1 MLDDLKA
8 DEEQLLLLEEEF
20 RELTMKEADILL
32 RLTDVRAAKQRVRRL
47 VAETKNRHAPI
58 FALPDEL
65 LVSVIQAAQQAT
77 DHSAR
82 VEVVVSHVSQ
92 RFRWAVVGAS
102 SLWSSIEL
110 HWGVE
115 SDEDRFAAYLARSRT
130 CTLSVTMKYHAFYGK
145 EECEYDE
152 VPSQLAAVALHIS
165 RIRRLT
171 LHYDGTGLNGQDALM
186 HFHSLHAPC
195 LEYLEISSHAFQSY
209 HAPSLSVFN
218 GGAPRLTSLRLNN
231 VCLTVNVVDPRVSRN
246 LWIFGNPWVSGLT
259 HLDFGGIMAA
269 ENTTARLLASCPQ
282 LTDLT
287 LDDFTFYAVDET
299 IFIPILMPIPMPIPM
314 PSLRSL
320 RVLCLDDRSDSP
332 TALVT
337 GVLSNM
343 HTPALEVLQFSG
355 VHIDRAQIT
364 SFFNRSSP
372 SKALKS
378 LTFANSSVV
387 NVCADG
393 EENSPKH
400 IRPQALQS
408 FPALESL
415 TIVNISS
422 LHTLTLRYKD
432 SDQFGIAAWPKLPSV
447 PLDPADTVTSRLH
460 DLRTSVARLREIRP
474 IHLRLPRSR
483 FFTGRD
489 DWSRDDPDFEMFD
502 VQPLLRSLGYIEDT
516 EDRIRW
522 DVDADGMIM

>member
-1 MLDDLKA
+1 
-8 DEEQLLLLEEEF
+8 
-20 RELTMKEADILL
+20 
-32 RLTDVRAAKQRVRRL
+32 
-47 VAETKNRHAPI
+47 
-58 FALPDEL
+58 
-65 LVSVIQAAQQAT
+65 
-77 DHSAR
+77 
-82 VEVVVSHVSQ
+82 
-92 RFRWAVVGAS
+92 
-102 SLWSSIEL
+102 
-110 HWGVE
+110 
-115 SDEDRFAAYLARSRT
+115 
-130 CTLSVTMKYHAFYGK
+130 
-145 EECEYDE
+145 
-152 VPSQLAAVALHIS
+152 
-165 RIRRLT
+165 
-171 LHYDGTGLNGQDALM
+171 M

-355 VHIDRAQIT
+355 LT
-364 SFFNRSSP
+364 FKS
-372 SKALKS
+372 LKS

-415 TIVNISS
+415 TIVNICHTDALLEDLLATSIDANGSPCCALAS

-432 SDQFGIAAWPKLPSV
+432 SDQFGIAAWPKLPSA
-447 PLDPADTVTSRLH
+447 PLDPADTVTSRLN

>member
-1 MLDDLKA
+1 
-8 DEEQLLLLEEEF
+8 
-20 RELTMKEADILL
+20 
-32 RLTDVRAAKQRVRRL
+32 
-47 VAETKNRHAPI
+47 
-58 FALPDEL
+58 
-65 LVSVIQAAQQAT
+65 
-77 DHSAR
+77 
-82 VEVVVSHVSQ
+82 
-92 RFRWAVVGAS
+92 
-102 SLWSSIEL
+102 
-110 HWGVE
+110 
-115 SDEDRFAAYLARSRT
+115 
-130 CTLSVTMKYHAFYGK
+130 
-145 EECEYDE
+145 
-152 VPSQLAAVALHIS
+152 
-165 RIRRLT
+165 
-171 LHYDGTGLNGQDALM
+171 
-186 HFHSLHAPC
+186 
-195 LEYLEISSHAFQSY
+195 
-209 HAPSLSVFN
+209 
-218 GGAPRLTSLRLNN
+218 
-231 VCLTVNVVDPRVSRN
+231 
-246 LWIFGNPWVSGLT
+246 
-259 HLDFGGIMAA
+259 
-269 ENTTARLLASCPQ
+269 
-282 LTDLT
+282 
-287 LDDFTFYAVDET
+287 
-299 IFIPILMPIPMPIPM
+299 MPIPMPIPM

-400 IRPQALQS
+400 IRPHLPELS
-408 FPALESL
+408 ALESL
-415 TIVNISS
+415 TIVNICHTDALLGDLLATSIDANGSPCCALAS

-447 PLDPADTVTSRLH
+447 PLDPADTVTSHLH

-502 VQPLLRSLGYIEDT
+502 VQPILRSLGY
-516 EDRIRW
+516 RRH
-522 DVDADGMIM
+522 

>member
-1 MLDDLKA
+1 MN
-8 DEEQLLLLEEEF
+8 
-20 RELTMKEADILL
+20 I
-32 RLTDVRAAKQRVRRL
+32 
-47 VAETKNRHAPI
+47 
-58 FALPDEL
+58 
-65 LVSVIQAAQQAT
+65 
-77 DHSAR
+77 
-82 VEVVVSHVSQ
+82 
-92 RFRWAVVGAS
+92 
-102 SLWSSIEL
+102 
-110 HWGVE
+110 
-115 SDEDRFAAYLARSRT
+115 
-130 CTLSVTMKYHAFYGK
+130 
-145 EECEYDE
+145 
-152 VPSQLAAVALHIS
+152 
-165 RIRRLT
+165 
-171 LHYDGTGLNGQDALM
+171 
-186 HFHSLHAPC
+186 
-195 LEYLEISSHAFQSY
+195 
-209 HAPSLSVFN
+209 
-218 GGAPRLTSLRLNN
+218 
-231 VCLTVNVVDPRVSRN
+231 VDPGVS
-246 LWIFGNPWVSGLT
+246 GNPWVSGLT
-259 HLDFGGIMAA
+259 HFDFGGILAA
-269 ENTTARLLASCPQ
+269 KNTIARLLASCPQ

-287 LDDFTFYAVDET
+287 LDDFTFFTMDEAILIT
-299 IFIPILMPIPMPIPM
+299 ISMPIPMPIPM

-337 GVLSNM
+337 GVLSDM

-400 IRPQALQS
+400 IRPQALRS

-415 TIVNISS
+415 TIVNICHTDALLGDLLATSIDANGSPCCALAS
-422 LHTLTLRYKD
+422 LHMLTLRYKD

-447 PLDPADTVTSRLH
+447 PLDPADTVTSRLD

-522 DVDADGMIM
+522 DVDANGMIM